1 MGALVV
7 SLAVCLLGGVAVV
20 VLRRRNVGASPAA
33 EVSDLPQ
40 RLLAASVALL
50 AADRAEWGQ
59 AMVGELDRLTVPGE
73 RWRFVL
79 GCARTTL
86 LLPPRRGAPGRL
98 IVTVLASA
106 AVACVGLVGYGLVRY
121 PGVMTGA
128 RSWVAIAAFLAVLGG
143 YSATANII
151 VRRMDRPA
159 LDAVRVA
166 LIGAAVIAALWIV
179 VGVTASFSGSD
190 YVATLLLALPI
201 ASLSVGALGTWRG
214 RTASTG
220 RQAAVLS
227 ALGAGLLVFLVWVG
241 DTVLTGGRPYDA
253 GMVRDF
259 HSSEARDLATYAV
272 NDNLGSAMMLLLLV
286 PMVTAFFS
294 LTGVAITARLL
305 RRTPTTD

>member
-7 SLAVCLLGGVAVV
+7 PLAVGLLGVAVI
-20 VLRRRNVGASPAA
+20 VLRRRHCGASPAA
-33 EVSDLPQ
+33 EVIDLPQ

-59 AMVGELDRLTVPGE
+59 AMVGELDRLTAPGE
-73 RWRFVL
+73 RWGFAL

-106 AVACVGLVGYGLVRY
+106 AVACVGLVGYGLFRY
-121 PGVMTGA
+121 PGVLTGA
-128 RSWVAIAAFLAVLGG
+128 RSWVAVAAFLAVLVG
-143 YSATANII
+143 YTGAANIL
-151 VRRMDRPA
+151 VRRMDQPA
-159 LDAVRVA
+159 LDAVRTA
-166 LIGAAVIAALWIV
+166 LMGAAVIAALWIV
-179 VGVTASFSGSD
+179 VGVIASFGGSD
-190 YVATLLLALPI
+190 YVATLLLALPL

-227 ALGAGLLVFLVWVG
+227 ALGAGMLVFLVWVG
-241 DTVLTGGRPYDA
+241 DTLLTGGRPYDA

-259 HSSEARDLATYAV
+259 HSSGAHDLATYAV

-286 PMVTAFFS
+286 PVLTVSFG
-294 LTGVAITARLL
+294 LTGAAITARLL
-305 RRTPTTD
+305 RRAPTTD

>member
-1 MGALVV
+1 MGVLVV
-7 SLAVCLLGGVAVV
+7 LLVLCLLGAAVI
-20 VLRRRNVGASPAA
+20 VLRRRNVGASPAGD
-33 EVSDLPQ
+33 VSDLQQ

-59 AMVGELDRLTVPGE
+59 AMVGELDRLTAPGE

-98 IVTVLASA
+98 IVTMVVSA
-106 AVACVGLVGYGLVRY
+106 AVACVGLVGYGLIRY
-121 PGVMTGA
+121 PGVMTGV
-128 RSWVAIAAFLAVLGG
+128 RSWVAVAAFLAVLVG
-143 YSATANII
+143 YPVAANII

-159 LDAVRVA
+159 FDAVRVA
-166 LIGAAVIAALWIV
+166 LIGAIVIAALWII
-179 VGVTASFSGSD
+179 VGLERSFGGSD
-190 YVATLLLALPI
+190 YVATLLLALPLG
-201 ASLSVGALGTWRG
+201 SLSVGALGSWRG

-220 RQAAVLS
+220 RRAAVLS

-259 HSSEARDLATYAV
+259 HSSGAHDLATYAV

-286 PMVTAFFS
+286 PMLTASFG
-294 LTGVAITARLL
+294 LAGAAITARLL

>member
-7 SLAVCLLGGVAVV
+7 SLAVCLLGVAVIM
-20 VLRRRNVGASPAA
+20 LRRRNVGASLAV
-33 EVSDLPQ
+33 EVNDLPQ

-50 AADRAEWGQ
+50 ATDRAEWGQ
-59 AMVGELDRLTVPGE
+59 AMVGELDRLTAPGE

-98 IVTVLASA
+98 IVTVVASA

-121 PGVMTGA
+121 PGVLTGA
-128 RSWVAIAAFLAVLGG
+128 RSWVAIAAFLAVLAG
-143 YSATANII
+143 YPVAANII
-151 VRRMDRPA
+151 VRRMDQPA

-166 LIGAAVIAALWIV
+166 LIGATVIAALWII
-179 VGVTASFSGSD
+179 VGVTASFGGSD
-190 YVATLLLALPI
+190 YVATLLLALPF

-220 RQAAVLS
+220 RRAAALS
-227 ALGAGLLVFLVWVG
+227 ALGAGMLVFLVWVG
-241 DTVLTGGRPYDA
+241 DTVLTAGRPYDA

-259 HSSEARDLATYAV
+259 HSSGARDLPTYAV

-286 PMVTAFFS
+286 PMLAAAFG
-294 LTGVAITARLL
+294 LTGAAITARLL
-305 RRTPTTD
+305 HRHPTTD